1 MEITQMNVTGLE
13 AALRGMRNPL
23 ESWDKSDSL
32 FCKCMG
38 YNFNDICN
46 KIDSVLKTYPLEQK
60 PAAGKSFDIKREQ
73 CGETDIYYMNLIGY
87 NDMQLVRKLIKA
99 GESHRKFLRMI
110 HCSFDMT
117 SPVYFLNELDTY
129 KIATV
134 RNSTSLQH
142 MGAKRHFLLSDFEI
156 DDKIDKDLKEPL
168 QNIITEI
175 NKLRHKYNETQD
187 YNYFVQM
194 RKLMPMSYNYKITY
208 DCNYETLYNIYNQRK
223 NHRLKEWR
231 DFCDYIYDNAPYFKE
246 FMEG

>member
-1 MEITQMNVTGLE
+1 MEITQIKVTGLE

-32 FCKCMG
+32 FCNVTGCSFDVFDEK
-38 YNFNDICN
+38 FN
-46 KIDSVLKTYPLEQK
+46 SVLETYPYEQRVK
-60 PAAGKSFDIKREQ
+60 AAKNFYITKEL
-73 CGETDIYYMNLIGY
+73 CGVVSIYIMNLIGY
-87 NDMQLVRKLIKA
+87 NDMQLARKLIKA

-110 HCSFDMT
+110 HCSFDIT
-117 SPVYFLNELDTY
+117 APVYFLNELDTY

-142 MGAKRHFLLSDFEI
+142 MGAKRHFMLSDFEI
-156 DDKIDKDLKEPL
+156 DDTVDKDIKEPL

-231 DFCDYIYDNAPYFKE
+231 YFCDYIYNNMPYFKE
-246 FMEG
+246 FTED